1 MEVPNA
7 ERNGTEVFSGKR
19 AEEIRPDGQPMTYP
33 SAIETGG
40 FPNDLSISSAA
51 AAAIPATAR
60 ATQRTATAAS
70 QAIDSIAS
78 DSAKVSLAGAMLSQ
92 ASTGSDVRFDKVAA
106 LQQSIQA
113 GTYGV
118 PAANVA
124 GKLIEAL
131 QK

>member
-1 MEVPNA
+1 
-7 ERNGTEVFSGKR
+7 
-19 AEEIRPDGQPMTYP
+19 MTYT
-33 SAIETGG
+33 SAVDSNRQL
-40 FPNDLSISSAA
+40 PNDTSVSSPAA
-51 AAAIPATAR
+51 AAVAASARTGATTRA
-60 ATQRTATAAS
+60 ATQAS

-118 PAANVA
+118 TSANVA
-124 GKLIEAL
+124 GKLIESL

>member
-1 MEVPNA
+1 
-7 ERNGTEVFSGKR
+7 
-19 AEEIRPDGQPMTYP
+19 MTYT
-33 SAIETGG
+33 SAVDSNRQL
-40 FPNDLSISSAA
+40 PNDTSVSSPAA
-51 AAAIPATAR
+51 AAVAASARTGATTRAAI
-60 ATQRTATAAS
+60 QAS

-118 PAANVA
+118 TSANVA
-124 GKLIEAL
+124 GKLIESL

>member
-1 MEVPNA
+1 
-7 ERNGTEVFSGKR
+7 
-19 AEEIRPDGQPMTYP
+19 MTYTSAVDSSRHLPTDPSVSNSGATAIPP
-33 SAIETGG
+33 SARTG
-40 FPNDLSISSAA
+40 AV
-51 AAAIPATAR
+51 AR
-60 ATQRTATAAS
+60 AATPAS

-106 LQQSIQA
+106 LQQSIEA

-118 PAANVA
+118 TSADVA
-124 GKLIEAL
+124 GKLIESL

>member
-1 MEVPNA
+1 
-7 ERNGTEVFSGKR
+7 
-19 AEEIRPDGQPMTYP
+19 MTYTSAVDSNRQLP
-33 SAIETGG
+33 SDT
-40 FPNDLSISSAA
+40 SVSSPAA
-51 AAAIPATAR
+51 AAVAASARTGATTRA
-60 ATQRTATAAS
+60 ATQAS

-118 PAANVA
+118 TSANVA
-124 GKLIEAL
+124 GKLIESL